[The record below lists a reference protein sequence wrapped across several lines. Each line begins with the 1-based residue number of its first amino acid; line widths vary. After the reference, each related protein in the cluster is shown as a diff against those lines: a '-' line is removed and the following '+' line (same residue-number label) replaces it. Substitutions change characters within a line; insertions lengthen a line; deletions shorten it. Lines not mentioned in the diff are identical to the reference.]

1 VFKQWVFLIV
11 LALSGA
17 VQAEDNNWQ
26 INLKEAD
33 IGAFISQ
40 VADITGK
47 SFVVDPRVKGK
58 VNVLSSAPMDK
69 DGVYELFLSVLQ
81 VQGYSAVPAGD
92 VVLIVQQNDV
102 KQAGRDL
109 DDKAGKNSQE
119 MLTKVI
125 MIRNTPALDLVP
137 ILRPLVAKYGHLA
150 GVKSA
155 NALIISD
162 HAANI
167 NRIEQIIDRL
177 DKSGSEE
184 LEVVQLKEAWV
195 GNVVTMLQNLDPSKV
210 SQGGGA
216 SANAENTAGSIRV
229 VADERS
235 NRLIIKGEK
244 SARERI
250 RKLIEELDQP
260 SYFSG
265 AAKVIRLQY
274 ADATKLAEMLK
285 NLMTEGNNNAAKEEQ
300 QVKGSAGIYAD
311 EDLNAL
317 VVRAEPS
324 VMKEIEELVASL
336 DVRRAQVLI
345 ESAIVEINGDI
356 NDALGLQWL
365 FGDLDNPVAVTN
377 FSDAGS
383 SIASV
388 AGAVATAQGGSS
400 SSSAS
405 AIGNVISNGLTVG
418 AYSEIDGAVSFATI
432 LQAIKSNTH
441 TNMLSTPS
449 IMTLDNQEA
458 EIVVGQNVPFR
469 TGSTASSTNTNPF
482 TTIEREDVGITLKV
496 KPHIHDGEAIR
507 LEVEATAESVSSTTV
522 AGSADLITNKRSIKT
537 MILSDDKETI
547 VLGGLIRDDVTET
560 ESKVPLL
567 GDIPILGWL
576 FKSKST
582 SHTKN
587 NMMVFLRPTIV
598 DNPGKAKDL
607 THDKFNGI
615 WEFSVSD
622 KLGAEDVSKRLN
634 LLFEGLPLNRKA
646 DD

>member
-11 LALSGA
+11 LAFASVA
-17 VQAEDNNWQ
+17 QAEENDWQ

-47 SFVVDPRVKGK
+47 SFVVDPRVKGR
-58 VNVLSSAPMDK
+58 VNVLSSEPMDK
-69 DGVYELFLSVLQ
+69 EGVYELFLSVLQ
-81 VQGYSAVPAGD
+81 VQGFAAVPAGD

-109 DDKAGKNSQE
+109 NENASTQSQE

-125 MIRNTPALDLVP
+125 TIRNTPALDLVP

-195 GNVVTMLQNLDPSKV
+195 GNVVTMLQSLDPAKV
-210 SQGGGA
+210 SQGNG

-265 AAKVIRLQY
+265 SAKVIRLQY
-274 ADATKLAEMLK
+274 ADATKLAELLK
-285 NLMTEGNNNAAKEEQ
+285 NLMSDGAAGTAAKEEQ

-324 VMKEIEELVASL
+324 VMKEIEELVVSL

-365 FGDLDNPVAVTN
+365 FGDLDNPVAITN

-383 SIASV
+383 SISSV
-388 AGAVATAQGGSS
+388 AGAVATAQSGSS

-405 AIGNVISNGLTVG
+405 ALGNVIANGLTVG

-469 TGSTASSTNTNPF
+469 TGSTASNSNTNPF
-482 TTIEREDVGITLKV
+482 TTITREDVGITLKV

-507 LEVEATAESVSSTTV
+507 LEVEATAESVASTTV

-537 MILSDDKETI
+537 MILSDDQETI

-567 GDIPILGWL
+567 GDIPVLGWL

-598 DNPGKAKDL
+598 DNPGRAKTL
-607 THDKFNGI
+607 TRDKFNGI

-622 KLGAEDVSKRLN
+622 KLGEEDIDNRLN
-634 LLFEGLPLNRKA
+634 LLFDGLPLKRRS
-646 DD
+646 DM